1 MGITGYC
8 LEADA
13 IALVND
19 FQAQQADTTNEII
32 GKVTAYGQ
40 ACFNEI
46 AQCFLSMKLAKDS
59 PFNPKIDN
67 FVEKENIE
75 NFLISSIEDEEII
88 DRVCPVGVIQLYNK
102 NASDITQEDMKRIFH
117 IRKLLGSMIVKTE
130 YIQISL

>member
-1 MGITGYC
+1 
-8 LEADA
+8 
-13 IALVND
+13 
-19 FQAQQADTTNEII
+19 
-32 GKVTAYGQ
+32 
-40 ACFNEI
+40 
-46 AQCFLSMKLAKDS
+46 MKLAKNS

-130 YIQISL
+130 YIQISLQTIIGMT